1 MKRAVCLIAAALLAG
16 CATAPEEEPPPRY
29 VLVNRTSDA
38 DRLLLYFVKVKD
50 LPASELSKE
59 QRSVEQAFNLR
70 KGDYARMQLAFLTSL
85 PYAAFKDYARA
96 LSLLEPLIRDGEASE
111 LRPLALFLASQI
123 AEKKG
128 LEDSANSLSQR
139 LKEEDKRI
147 EPLELKM
154 KEEQKRIEALEAKLK
169 EEHKR
174 ALSLEKKLE
183 ALKAIE
189 KSISDREQ
197 VPPVQ

>member
-1 MKRAVCLIAAALLAG
+1 VKCVLWLAAVALLAG
-16 CATAPEEEPPPRY
+16 CATAPGEEPPPRY
-29 VLVNRTSDA
+29 VLINRTSDA
-38 DRLLLYFVKVKD
+38 DRLLLYFFKVKD

-59 QRSVEQAFNLR
+59 QHSVEQAFNLR
-70 KGDYARMQLAFLTSL
+70 KGDYPRMQLAFLTSL
-85 PYAAFKDYARA
+85 PYAAFKDYARSLA
-96 LSLLEPLIRDGEASE
+96 LLEPLTREGAPSE
-111 LRPLALFLASQI
+111 LRSLAVFLASQI

-147 EPLELKM
+147 EPLELKA
-154 KEEQKRIEALEAKLK
+154 KEEQKRIEALEARLR
-169 EEHKR
+169 EEQKR
-174 ALSLEKKLE
+174 ALSLERKLE

-197 VPPVQ
+197 VPPAK